1 MAARF
6 TLEKKNKMP
15 QLTQINV
22 ENLGQVQE
30 TLMIP
35 LLGRANETNRKR
47 GILHDAKAVEIVE
60 RLDYRFDELNKKA
73 KLSLR
78 GAAFRTLIYDHLLCR
93 LLTQQPQA
101 TVVELGCGLN
111 TRFERTDNG
120 QIRWFD
126 LDMPDVYQLWQQFF
140 TETER
145 RTFLPYSAFDDS
157 WVEIVKQQGRPPYI
171 FISEASVIYF
181 PADDNRKLF
190 QLMADN
196 FSPCHYIFD
205 TATDGFIKN
214 QDKHDT
220 LRLYS
225 ARIQWEL
232 NNIHD
237 IESWSDSYKI
247 EQHINMS
254 LDPPKELRHL
264 RPWLMKIL
272 MPMIDLFKKDVTR
285 SYFIN
290 QAHLDRSLE

>member
-1 MAARF
+1 M
-6 TLEKKNKMP
+6 
-15 QLTQINV
+15 TQSTKINV

-35 LLGRANETNRKR
+35 LLGRANETKRKK
-47 GILHDAKAVEIVE
+47 GMLHDAKAVEIIE
-60 RLDYRFDELNKKA
+60 RLDYHRFDELNKKA

-78 GAAFRTLIYDHLLCR
+78 AAVLRTLIYDHLLCQ
-93 LLTQQPQA
+93 LLAQHPAA

-181 PADDNRKLF
+181 PEDDNRRLF
-190 QLMADN
+190 QMMADN
-196 FSPCHYIFD
+196 FSPCRYIFD

-214 QDKHDT
+214 QDKHDA
-220 LRLYS
+220 LRLYN
-225 ARIQWEL
+225 ARIQWGL

-237 IESWSDSYKI
+237 IESWADGYKI
-247 EQHINMS
+247 EQHINML
-254 LDPPKELRHL
+254 LDPPKELQRL
-264 RPWLMKIL
+264 RPLLMKIIA
-272 MPMIDLFKKDVTR
+272 PVIDLINKNATR

-290 QAHLDRSLE
+290 QIQLNKSN